1 MFRRAVILLTGTAA
15 AVTSVLAYH
24 PPQLTP
30 VATNSMPITETPNP
44 TNTNSNQPA
53 PSDSKPTTTNPS
65 TGGKATPTPTT
76 PTQNQ
81 AVSGV
86 FTGNVVQTRWGPVQV
101 EITLKNGS
109 ISAASAL
116 KFPDGDQRSLSISQQ
131 AIPYLIQQTL
141 GVVNASQVQGVTQAT
156 YTSDGWRTS
165 LGSAIKKAGI

>member
-30 VATNSMPITETPNP
+30 VASNSIPIPESQTPVNPNQSSPTTSMP
-44 TNTNSNQPA
+44 
-53 PSDSKPTTTNPS
+53 TTGTS
-65 TGGKATPTPTT
+65 TGGNTAPTPTS
-76 PTQNQ
+76 PTQSQ
-81 AVSGV
+81 TISGV
-86 FTGNVVQTRWGPVQV
+86 FTGNVIQTRWGPVQV
-101 EITLKNGS
+101 EITVKNGS
-109 ISAASAL
+109 ITAASAL

-131 AIPYLIQQTL
+131 AIPYLIEQTL

-165 LGSAIKKAGI
+165 LGSALKKAGV

>member
-30 VATNSMPITETPNP
+30 VATNSVPITETPNP
-44 TNTNSNQPA
+44 TSTNPTNTNPTKPA
-53 PSDSKPTTTNPS
+53 PTTSSSAN
-65 TGGKATPTPTT
+65 PTPTT

-81 AVSGV
+81 AVAGV

-101 EITLKNGS
+101 EITVKNGS

>member
-30 VATNSMPITETPNP
+30 VATNSLPITETPNP
-44 TNTNSNQPA
+44 TNNNPTNTNPTQPA
-53 PSDSKPTTTNPS
+53 PTTS
-65 TGGKATPTPTT
+65 SSAIPTPTT

-81 AVSGV
+81 AVAGV
-86 FTGNVVQTRWGPVQV
+86 FTGNVVQTSWGPVQV
-101 EITLKNGS
+101 EITVKNGS

>member
-30 VATNSMPITETPNP
+30 VATNSIPITETPNP
-44 TNTNSNQPA
+44 TSSNPTNTNPTKPA
-53 PSDSKPTTTNPS
+53 PTTSNSTNP
-65 TGGKATPTPTT
+65 TPAT

-101 EITLKNGS
+101 EITVKNGS

>member
-1 MFRRAVILLTGTAA
+1 MFRRVVILLTGTAA

-30 VATNSMPITETPNP
+30 VATNSIPITETPNP
-44 TNTNSNQPA
+44 TSSNPTNTNPTKPA
-53 PSDSKPTTTNPS
+53 PTTSSNTNP
-65 TGGKATPTPTT
+65 TPATPT
-76 PTQNQ
+76 QKQ
-81 AVSGV
+81 AVAGV

-101 EITLKNGS
+101 EITVKNGS

>member
-30 VATNSMPITETPNP
+30 VATNSIPITETPNP
-44 TNTNSNQPA
+44 TSSNPTNTNPTKPA
-53 PSDSKPTTTNPS
+53 PTTSSSTNP
-65 TGGKATPTPTT
+65 TPAT

-101 EITLKNGS
+101 EITVKNGS

-131 AIPYLIQQTL
+131 AIPYLIQQSL

-156 YTSDGWRTS
+156 YTSDGWRGS

>member
-30 VATNSMPITETPNP
+30 VATNSIPITETPNP
-44 TNTNSNQPA
+44 TSSNPTNTNPTKPA
-53 PSDSKPTTTNPS
+53 PTTSSNTNP
-65 TGGKATPTPTT
+65 TPAT

-86 FTGNVVQTRWGPVQV
+86 FTGNIVQTRWGPVQV
-101 EITLKNGS
+101 EITVKNGS

>member
-44 TNTNSNQPA
+44 T
-53 PSDSKPTTTNPS
+53 TTNPTNTNPTKPAPTTS
-65 TGGKATPTPTT
+65 SSANPTPAT

-81 AVSGV
+81 AVAGV

-101 EITLKNGS
+101 EITVKNGS
-109 ISAASAL
+109 ISAAGAL

>member
-1 MFRRAVILLTGTAA
+1 MFRKAVILLTGTAA

-24 PPQLTP
+24 PPQLTS
-30 VATNSMPITETPNP
+30 VATNSIPIPEAP
-44 TNTNSNQPA
+44 TSTNSNSSKPLPAKTDPSKPA
-53 PSDSKPTTTNPS
+53 PTTGTN
-65 TGGKATPTPTT
+65 TT
-76 PTQNQ
+76 PIPNAPSQGQ
-81 AVSGV
+81 IISGV

-109 ISAASAL
+109 ITAASAL
-116 KFPDGDQRSLSISQQ
+116 KFPNGDQRSLSISQQ

-141 GVVNASQVQGVTQAT
+141 GVVNASQVQGVSQAT

>member
-30 VATNSMPITETPNP
+30 VATNSIPITETPNP
-44 TNTNSNQPA
+44 TSSNPTNTNPTKPA
-53 PSDSKPTTTNPS
+53 PTTSSNTNP
-65 TGGKATPTPTT
+65 TPATPT
-76 PTQNQ
+76 QKQ
-81 AVSGV
+81 AVAGV

-101 EITLKNGS
+101 EITVKNGS

>member
-30 VATNSMPITETPNP
+30 VATNSIPITETPNP
-44 TNTNSNQPA
+44 TSSNPTNTNPTKPA
-53 PSDSKPTTTNPS
+53 PTTISSTNP
-65 TGGKATPTPTT
+65 TPAT